1 MKHIN
6 KFCTKCFQFL
16 GVVLFFVPIVCN
28 AEIVLVGPHQV
39 SIPLP
44 IGHCILQEHN
54 SVHYRLLKYLKDA
67 NEGLNKLLYASADCE
82 QLKNWELGRVL
93 LNDFTNVLAPIS
105 SVNKKFDIRSDQY
118 VSMMNQMYAEQGIET
133 FENKI
138 GSWEDKAN
146 HLLKEMGRSKIDET
160 KLLGILSS
168 DRNALYLGMIQK
180 LTTETGGKKIQA
192 GIVALLSV
200 NGKVI
205 SMNLYTEYRGTAT
218 VNQLLNEV
226 KDWASRVQD
235 AN

>member
-6 KFCTKCFQFL
+6 RLRINCFQFL
-16 GVVLFFVPIVCN
+16 GVVLFLVPIVCT
-28 AEIVLVGPHQV
+28 AEIVLVGPDQV

-67 NEGLNKLLYASADCE
+67 NEGLNKLLYVSADCE
-82 QLKNWELGRVL
+82 QLRNWELGRVL
-93 LNDFTNVLAPIS
+93 LNDFTNVVAPIHIID
-105 SVNKKFDIRSDQY
+105 KKIDIRSDQY
-118 VSMMNQMYAEQGIET
+118 VSMMKKMYAEQGMEI
-133 FENKI
+133 FEKKV

-146 HLLKEMGRSKIDET
+146 HLLKEFGRTKIDET

-168 DRNALYLGMIQK
+168 DRNALYLGMIQN
-180 LTTETGGKKIQA
+180 LTTETGGSKIQA
-192 GIVALLSV
+192 GVVALLSV
-200 NGKVI
+200 NGKII